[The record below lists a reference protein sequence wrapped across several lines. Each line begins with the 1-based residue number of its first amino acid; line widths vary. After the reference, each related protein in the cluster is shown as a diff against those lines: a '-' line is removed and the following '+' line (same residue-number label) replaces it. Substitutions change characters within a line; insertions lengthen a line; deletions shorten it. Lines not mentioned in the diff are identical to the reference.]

1 MCRFKPSKIFLLIS
15 VISFAYVMWSCKSQ
29 NQAMGPEDRIYVV
42 ADSVT
47 YSKLKEALEF
57 TFEKTIYTPQPEK
70 TFILSRKDFNDLE
83 NLKKY
88 KNIILIDRLNS
99 SSPESGFISTLLNKE
114 MKDRAGKDS
123 QFVFIKNNLWKKDQL
138 VMILTEPDI
147 DRLKKNILKH
157 NVTLMKYFHREL
169 EKQLFN
175 EMISSGYEKKDVEA
189 KLFKDYGWKIFVP
202 QNFNIALNIPSGNFV
217 WFRSNVGEDFAKLI
231 FVYWINNASPELV
244 TPDSIFKLRNELT
257 KKYFRSGDSKA
268 YVTINRNFVKTDEV
282 NFNGHYSIASQ
293 GLWEMN
299 DKSRGGPFINYTFY
313 DEKTKRVYM
322 LDGSIYAPKY
332 YKKDLIQQ
340 LDVILQ
346 SFTTK
351 E

>member
-1 MCRFKPSKIFLLIS
+1 
-15 VISFAYVMWSCKSQ
+15 MWSCKSQ
-29 NQAMGPEDRIYVV
+29 NEAMGPEDRIYVV
-42 ADSVT
+42 ADSMT

-202 QNFNIALNIPSGNFV
+202 QNFNIALNIPRGNF
-217 WFRSNVGEDFAKLI
+217 
-231 FVYWINNASPELV
+231 
-244 TPDSIFKLRNELT
+244 
-257 KKYFRSGDSKA
+257 GD
-268 YVTINRNFVKTDEV
+268 
-282 NFNGHYSIASQ
+282 
-293 GLWEMN
+293 
-299 DKSRGGPFINYTFY
+299 
-313 DEKTKRVYM
+313 
-322 LDGSIYAPKY
+322 
-332 YKKDLIQQ
+332 
-340 LDVILQ
+340 
-346 SFTTK
+346 
-351 E
+351 